1 MNNNEIRWKL
11 HNYYTDIKI
20 MEQLKSDLKE
30 YRLMD
35 GIKAQVITDMPVC
48 YSSSSKIESV
58 LEKEYTH
65 KGDKLEL
72 MEYIK
77 ALEEELDGMMKM
89 KRAIDSVYLY
99 LQEPK
104 RTIIEMRYFLLSN
117 PADVR
122 QRKYNWLQIAEE
134 VNYSED
140 YCKEI
145 DCKVILQIQNKIRG
159 ISHFLPI

>member
-35 GIKAQVITDMPVC
+35 GIKAQIISDMPIC
-48 YSSSSKIESV
+48 HSGTSSKIESV
-58 LEKEYTH
+58 LEKDYIH

-72 MEYIK
+72 MEYVK
-77 ALEEELDGMMKM
+77 ALEDQLDSMMRL

-99 LQEPK
+99 LKEPV

-117 PADVR
+117 PQDVR
-122 QRKYNWLQIAEE
+122 QRKYSWMEISIE
-134 VNYSED
+134 VDRNED
-140 YCKEI
+140 YCRAL
-145 DCKVILQIQNKIRG
+145 DCRVIRQIQNKILG
-159 ISHFLPI
+159 GK